1 MVDLRGHVCLSDG
14 HPGICSRMNSNIWS
28 KKRTGSY
35 QGSAIPERRDTLGS
49 MISWCGLL
57 ESFNRGQRI

>member
-1 MVDLRGHVCLSDG
+1 MVDLHGHVGLSDG
-14 HPGICSRMNSNIWS
+14 NPGICSRMTSNIGS
-28 KKRTGSY
+28 KKRAGSY
-35 QGSAIPERRDTLGS
+35 QGPAIPERRDTLGS